1 MAENTE
7 LDEKKFKEMVI
18 AWVAL
23 DDQVRKLSEKM
34 RDIKNEKKQFEEY
47 ILEFM
52 EKCEEDTV
60 TLNNGLL
67 KRNVAQAKGSL
78 KEDLIQEAI
87 KELTKD
93 NDKAYEMTQFIMGKR
108 PINERISLKRTVKK
122 ERPAARQGAR

>member
-1 MAENTE
+1 MSEENE
-7 LDEKKFKEMVI
+7 IDEKKFKEIVI

-23 DDQVRKLSEKM
+23 DDQLRKLSEKM
-34 RDIKNEKKQFEEY
+34 RDIRNEKKQFEEY

-60 TLNNGLL
+60 TLHNGLL

-78 KEDLIQEAI
+78 KEDIIQEAI

-108 PINERISLKRTVKK
+108 PVNERISLKRTVKK
-122 ERPAARQGAR
+122 EKQTKKT

>member
-1 MAENTE
+1 MTDNTE
-7 LDEKKFKEMVI
+7 IDEKKFKEMVI

-23 DDQVRKLSEKM
+23 DDQLRKMSEKM
-34 RDIKNEKKQFEEY
+34 KDIKNEKKQFEEY

-52 EKCEEDTV
+52 EQCEEDTV
-60 TLNNGLL
+60 TLHNGLL

-108 PINERISLKRTVKK
+108 PINERVSLKRTVKK
-122 ERPAARQGAR
+122 EKVKKAT